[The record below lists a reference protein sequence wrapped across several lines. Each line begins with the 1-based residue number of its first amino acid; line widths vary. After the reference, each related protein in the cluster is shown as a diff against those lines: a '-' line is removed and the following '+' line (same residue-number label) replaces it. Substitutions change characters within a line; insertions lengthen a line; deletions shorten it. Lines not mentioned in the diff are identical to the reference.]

1 MNEQHKLMLIKTS
14 IQPFKM
20 FEGFALSL
28 TEINHLKP
36 AYEYLEG
43 NTSSN
48 LYPQTACNLVS

>member
-1 MNEQHKLMLIKTS
+1 MLTKTS
-14 IQPFKM
+14 IQPFKA
-20 FEGFALSL
+20 FKGFASSL

-48 LYPQTACNLVS
+48 LYPQTEQNLIS